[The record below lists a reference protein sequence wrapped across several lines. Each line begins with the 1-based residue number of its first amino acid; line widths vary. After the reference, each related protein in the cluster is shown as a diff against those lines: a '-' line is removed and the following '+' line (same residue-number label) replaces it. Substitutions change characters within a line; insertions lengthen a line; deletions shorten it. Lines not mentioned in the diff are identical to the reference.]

1 MTPLSPF
8 GSVPAVE
15 EANTKS
21 QSKKKKW
28 TFLRKFRWAVYL
40 VFIAFMA
47 FVAICLA
54 VGIIT
59 NLKWRHADLDIPVD
73 RPETLSDLG
82 TLQLRDCLSA
92 LESMRG
98 ELQEHVQQSMT
109 GTMTRDEVLSEWKV
123 WSRQWR
129 MRFEKLGI
137 SCRLT
142 EVHYGEHKILSLLS
156 EIYRLLDYFHRLN
169 TRLVRRFAT
178 ENAQELYQMQ
188 DLFLRARQQ
197 IEKVEGE
204 PQ

>member
-1 MTPLSPF
+1 
-8 GSVPAVE
+8 V
-15 EANTKS
+15 
-21 QSKKKKW
+21 KKKKW

-40 VFIAFMA
+40 VFIAFMV
-47 FVAICLA
+47 FVAVCLA
-54 VGIIT
+54 VGIIS

-73 RPETLSDLG
+73 RPEALSDLG

-92 LESMRG
+92 LETMRG

-109 GTMTRDEVLSEWKV
+109 GTMTRDEVLSEWKT

-129 MRFEKLGI
+129 KRFEKLGI

-142 EVHYGEHKILSLLS
+142 EVRYDEHQTLGLLA
-156 EIYRLLDYFHRLN
+156 EIYRLLDYFHRLH

-197 IEKVEGE
+197 IEKLEGE
-204 PQ
+204 PQE